1 MNAVGFGI
9 QQSISSWY
17 GLLIMVGLAGMSVYL
32 VALIIVRAMFFRKMG
47 VDSRKLLGD
56 AQRAFASNDAR
67 ILSELGTQRAT
78 DPPVKILLGSAI
90 ANQNLSEPEL
100 SEVLGIVRARQKE
113 RLTKGL
119 PSFGTMATIAPFI
132 GLLGTVMG
140 IIESFHSLAQSGAAG
155 PNVVSSGVAAALW
168 ATAAGL
174 CVAIPSVIAYN
185 VFNHRAKET
194 LTELEVLG
202 RELII
207 LFRNQRHTKMK
218 MVKEA

>member
-17 GLLIMVGLAGMSVYL
+17 GFLIMAGMAGMSVYL
-32 VALIIVRAMFFRKMG
+32 IALIIVRAMFFKKMS
-47 VDSRKLLGD
+47 VDSKKLLSD
-56 AQRAFASNDAR
+56 AQKAFSSNDSR
-67 ILSELGTQRAT
+67 MLSDLGSQRAT
-78 DPPVKILLGSAI
+78 DPPVKVLLGCAL
-90 ANQNLSEPEL
+90 ANQHASETEMTEL
-100 SEVLGIVRARQKE
+100 FGIVRMRQRE
-113 RLTKGL
+113 RVSKGL
-119 PSFGTMATIAPFI
+119 SAFGTMATIAPFI

-185 VFNHRAKET
+185 VFNQKAKEIM
-194 LTELEVLG
+194 TELEVVG

-207 LFRNQRHTKMK
+207 LFRG
-218 MVKEA
+218 VKHGRK